1 MFLFTTR
8 HLVQSFR
15 SLMDYLYRNCNEFLC
30 TRFTIMPT
38 TGSSF

>member
-8 HLVQSFR
+8 HLVHSFR

-30 TRFTIMPT
+30 TRFMIMPT
-38 TGSSF
+38 MATSI